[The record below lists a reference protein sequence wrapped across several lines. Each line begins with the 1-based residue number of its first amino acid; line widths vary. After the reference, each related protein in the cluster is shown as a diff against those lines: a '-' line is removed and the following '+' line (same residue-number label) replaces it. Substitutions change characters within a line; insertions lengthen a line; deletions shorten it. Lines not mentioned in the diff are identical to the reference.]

1 MASSVDLKK
10 IIYQCETM
18 NEKQAES
25 SISNGKGGVSFQRAK
40 VSAAIL
46 NHYNS
51 WKPSFPSESED
62 LKL

>member
-1 MASSVDLKK
+1 
-10 IIYQCETM
+10 M
-18 NEKQAES
+18 NEKQAAS